1 MIEYDSDMTKTD
13 FFDNNKLATVYNSCL
28 SRLAAFVAPLKKW

>member
-1 MIEYDSDMTKTD
+1 MIEYDSDMTKTN

-28 SRLAAFVAPLKKW
+28 SRLVASVAPLQK